1 LSAAGDRTRH
11 IHKEHAMSTNK
22 RPKPDTGSR
31 TITVTAINIAEL
43 PKSVTEIAQKSVN
56 DAEAA
61 FDNAA
66 GVAHEAVQYAD
77 AAASAFKSRA
87 ADLQVKAIENFQAN
101 MGAAFAFA
109 RKAFEVRDPAE
120 LLKLNQEFAKE
131 RFQAFGTQAAEMSAL
146 AVALT
151 RETVKPVQDS
161 LFRGLSS
168 FAKPLGA

>member
-1 LSAAGDRTRH
+1 MSNAPNTAKKPKLDRV
-11 IHKEHAMSTNK
+11 E
-22 RPKPDTGSR
+22 
-31 TITVTAINIAEL
+31 V
-43 PKSVTEIAQKSVN
+43 PKSVAEIAQKSVN
-56 DAEAA
+56 QVEAA

-66 GVAHEAVQYAD
+66 GVAHEAVQFAD

-109 RKAFEVRDPAE
+109 RKAFEIRDPAE

-131 RFQAFGTQAAEMSAL
+131 RFQAFSTQTAEMNALTMAL
-146 AVALT
+146 A

-161 LFRGLSS
+161 VFRGLAN
-168 FAKPLGA
+168 FARPLTA